1 MIHRPVCCNVR
12 RDVVFLNGSA
22 AIFSDSCAGYR
33 ALPLCRSLIYF
44 AARVDD
50 NARFGGT
57 RSTPGGIVRD
67 QEQYLDFSSDFLDRT
82 MGNIVVR
89 TRGFGATQY
98 QDCFF
103 SLSLSP
109 TLSPYFRYF
118 FFFFCLFFLFLR
130 NLRLFVLVF
139 SPFLEMGLF
148 ISSNH
153 FDREF
158 FLFLIHFV

>member
-1 MIHRPVCCNVR
+1 M
-12 RDVVFLNGSA
+12 
-22 AIFSDSCAGYR
+22 
-33 ALPLCRSLIYF
+33 
-44 AARVDD
+44 
-50 NARFGGT
+50 
-57 RSTPGGIVRD
+57 RD

-103 SLSLSP
+103 LFPSPPLSRLISAIFFSFFVCFSYFSVICASL
-109 TLSPYFRYF
+109 F
-118 FFFFCLFFLFLR
+118 LFFP
-130 NLRLFVLVF
+130 
-139 SPFLEMGLF
+139 PFWKMGLF

>member
-1 MIHRPVCCNVR
+1 M
-12 RDVVFLNGSA
+12 
-22 AIFSDSCAGYR
+22 
-33 ALPLCRSLIYF
+33 
-44 AARVDD
+44 
-50 NARFGGT
+50 
-57 RSTPGGIVRD
+57 RD

-103 SLSLSP
+103 LFPSLPLSR
-109 TLSPYFRYF
+109 LISAIF

-139 SPFLEMGLF
+139 SPFLENG
-148 ISSNH
+148 I
-153 FDREF
+153 
-158 FLFLIHFV
+158 IHFQ